1 MIGAVALAFTPAGDD
16 VGETPAE
23 VLSFADANEAWMV
36 VAMLFAL
43 LTLLLLTWFAAGLFA
58 RLRAAGAVT
67 EGVLALVGG
76 AICSVLF
83 FLAITIWSAPLVEV
97 ADDRPTSLAQA
108 GTYLAIDDI
117 GWVALGGS
125 GVGAGLMAMA
135 ASLGA
140 LRLAAVPAWAGWL
153 GVGLGVAA
161 LGTIAFVGL
170 FAWLV
175 WILAV
180 SVGLLLRGGTRPV
193 Q

>member
-1 MIGAVALAFTPAGDD
+1 MVGAVGLAFTPAGDD
-16 VGETPAE
+16 VGDTPAE
-23 VLSFADANEAWMV
+23 VLSFAEANEAWMV

-58 RLRAAGAVT
+58 RLRDAGAVM

-76 AICSVLF
+76 VVCSVLF

-97 ADDRPTSLAQA
+97 AENRETASTQA

-125 GVGAGLMAMA
+125 GVAAGLMAMA

-153 GVGLGVAA
+153 GVGLGIAA
-161 LGTIAFVGL
+161 LGTIAFLGL
-170 FAWLV
+170 FAWLA
-175 WILAV
+175 WILVV
-180 SVGLLLRGGTRPV
+180 SVALLVPGRTRRV
-193 Q
+193 